1 MLKSD
6 DIPSPVWSSIYLEMH
21 LAEGQ
26 LECFIKGDLKQRVQH
41 LGRCKSAGWVQTLGE
56 EPAGTGTRCG
66 SAGASTSTAATS
78 PSTEPGARL

>member
-26 LECFIKGDLKQRVQH
+26 LEGFIKGDLQHWVQH

-56 EPAGTGTRCG
+56 EPAGTGTRGG
-66 SAGASTSTAATS
+66 SAGASTTATS